1 MFNQEIN
8 DQIRK
13 NIDRLEEKTK
23 DEVHTVQD
31 EVGKMRT
38 EIAKQMKSIVTK
50 LRKINK
56 KLPKAEA
63 RRTLCKRR
71 SRLRISL
78 RCSYSNL

>member
-1 MFNQEIN
+1 MS
-8 DQIRK
+8 
-13 NIDRLEEKTK
+13 
-23 DEVHTVQD
+23 
-31 EVGKMRT
+31 T
-38 EIAKQMKSIVTK
+38 EIGKQMKSIVTK